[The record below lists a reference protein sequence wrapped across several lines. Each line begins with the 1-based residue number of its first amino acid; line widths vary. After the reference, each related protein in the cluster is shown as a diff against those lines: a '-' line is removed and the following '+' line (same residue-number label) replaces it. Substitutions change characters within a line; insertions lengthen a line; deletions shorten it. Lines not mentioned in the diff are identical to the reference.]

1 MKNIIDKITTKLNNI
16 EQKKRIYYV
25 VAFILLA
32 IGLFTLDS
40 YIGTLYSE
48 NDYNDFKTSINKVE
62 KPIDILTK

>member
-40 YIGTLYSE
+40 YIGTLYSK
-48 NDYNDFKTSINKVE
+48 NDYNEFKTNINKVE

>member
-1 MKNIIDKITTKLNNI
+1 MKNIIDKISTKLNNI

-25 VAFILLA
+25 VVFILIA

-48 NDYNDFKTSINKVE
+48 NDYNEFKTSINKVE